1 MKEETRG
8 ADVRRYAQRLQ
19 KYLQGL
25 EEIPRIIKEEIA
37 AGQVDVDSLL
47 GKILDCL
54 KKVFNSDIAFTADE
68 EGKIIRSDP
77 ISFLAVRFP
86 IEFVTDVLFKT
97 NEDTLVISDTTGYP
111 VLNELKIDSIMIL
124 KSWILGKSVWIG
136 VCNGHNK
143 TEPFLGEDKKFFKL
157 ILDFIDSVY
166 EYVIKSEEWGD
177 LYKYNS
183 ARQTGNWADIARTSL
198 ELVNKHNKIEKIP
211 VFMDARLCETMLKT
225 SLRQETGNLERGQ
238 ITHIDKENKTFSV
251 RIPGVEGDKVLP
263 IAEHKMAALAG
274 ARNLLYD
281 LFNTLNTEAG
291 GEPTQAAGPAGNPC
305 QDWIEYIVGQTEPQE
320 DMGEKDFDCRV
331 DWLRTQ
337 WLRIHYLARSA
348 DIRLSTKDGDTMRSI
363 YGDTWEK
370 TVALI
375 QNHLKHNP
383 AKPAGADTITID
395 SDWLLAFL
403 AQNALLS
410 RSLNEHYRLIDIDT
424 GYANPLSGARFFKRL
439 SRFILYI
446 LHYIRFA
453 GKEAE
458 YERDK
463 SGTARHERFKRPPFA
478 DVPLK
483 SDTSLSS
490 SIIFMVSE
498 YAYREIGVPRELL
511 IFEKLSQQLN
521 FELPLYA
528 SSEFY
533 RDHCYHVIDVC
544 LLGEFL
550 LSCDLSAS
558 PNMGERAIFKGRTD
572 PKRPNYLKNWYMAG
586 LCHDLGYVVERVEK
600 LVGPIEKLNTPA
612 LAQFN
617 RELKKGLTNGT
628 DKLKEDII
636 SLCRERDLGIDR
648 KLKAEILRRTE
659 TLDHGIIAWLYLVQ
673 VMKKLDI
680 PLNSMKDALKAILRH
695 NMTDHDGHIQNEL
708 LSLLLILCD
717 HLQEWGRP
725 RVATEQLAT
734 GVMETMRFSPQESYL
749 DRQVHLNQF
758 SIKELTLENPKKAEL
773 PAGICDRCINSAS
786 CKEED
791 NCQRC
796 WPVIRQGTL
805 EFQFDYHGDSL
816 ADFEPV
822 LSWLFFC
829 PDFQCRDFPFGK
841 CLFPIAIRF
850 SHPLSTRPR
859 FSIDAI
865 PELDIFEEFANTFK
879 DEEVAYLCR
888 WIECARKNKDGIE
901 YKYTPA
907 TGDQKSKE
915 EFIIHLERLGRPLS
929 RGLDQRLRDKF
940 KKWKKEWRG

>member
-1 MKEETRG
+1 MAVDK
-8 ADVRRYAQRLQ
+8 RYEDIKRYYKRFLGFLYNLEKITIAIKSDISPDQMEFMFENMLP
-19 KYLQGL
+19 YLRQ
-25 EEIPRIIKEEIA
+25 
-37 AGQVDVDSLL
+37 
-47 GKILDCL
+47 
-54 KKVFNSDIAFTADE
+54 VFNSDIAFAIDDI
-68 EGKIIRSDP
+68 GKIIKINTVSVLDE
-77 ISFLAVRFP
+77 RFP
-86 IEFVTDVLFKT
+86 QEIMADVLTQSK
-97 NEDTLVISDTTGYP
+97 EDIMVISDTIRHHQT
-111 VLNELKIDSIMIL
+111 LKELKIDSLMVL
-124 KSWILGKSVWIG
+124 KSRLQGKEVWIG
-136 VCNGHNK
+136 VCNGKN
-143 TEPFLGEDKKFFKL
+143 EPEAYLAEDKRIFKVIVSFFLVAYKSGQ
-157 ILDFIDSVY
+157 DAEERRAY
-166 EYVIKSEEWGD
+166 EKRHHDAIQAGK
-177 LYKYNS
+177 
-183 ARQTGNWADIARTSL
+183 WAEIARTSL
-198 ELVNKHNKIEKIP
+198 ELVKKHKD
-211 VFMDARLCETMLKT
+211 DAKLPDFLDASLSEIIHET
-225 SLRQETGNLERGQ
+225 SLHQETDKLERGK
-238 ITHIDKENKTFSV
+238 ITYIDKEKNTFSV
-251 RIPGVEGDKVLP
+251 NIPGVGDDKVLP
-263 IAEHKMAALAG
+263 IAEHKLAALAG

-281 LFNTLNTEAG
+281 LFNALNADKPEATGNQTEPLDRAVD
-291 GEPTQAAGPAGNPC
+291 PC
-305 QDWIEYIVGQTEPQE
+305 QDWIECIVEQTDPQK
-320 DMGEKDFDCRV
+320 DTGEKDFECRRM

-348 DIRLSTKDGDTMRSI
+348 DIRLSTEDGKTMRSI
-363 YGDTWEK
+363 YRQTWRE

-375 QNHLKHNP
+375 QAHLKLP
-383 AKPAGADTITID
+383 SRAAGDKAIAID

-403 AQNALLS
+403 AQNILMSGNLV
-410 RSLNEHYRLIDIDT
+410 EHYGLRSSGPGAVNLLT
-424 GYANPLSGARFFKRL
+424 GARFFKHL

-446 LHYIRFA
+446 LHYIRFSGREAKYKAA
-453 GKEAE
+453 G
-458 YERDK
+458 YL
-463 SGTARHERFKRPPFA
+463 GPFKRPPFA

-550 LSCDLSAS
+550 LSCDLSAR
-558 PNMGERAIFKGRTD
+558 PNMGEGAIFKGHTD
-572 PKRPNYLKNWYMAG
+572 PERQNYLKNWYMAG

-636 SLCRERDLGIDR
+636 SLCREKELGIDEQ
-648 KLKAEILRRTE
+648 LETEILQRTQ
-659 TLDHGIIAWLYLVQ
+659 TLDHGIIGWLYLVQ

-680 PLNSMKDALKAILRH
+680 PLISMKDALKAILRH
-695 NMTDHDGHIQNEL
+695 NMTDHDGHIHNEL

-734 GVMETMRFSPQESYL
+734 GIMETMRFSPQESYL

-758 SIKELTLENPKKAEL
+758 SIKGLTLENPKKADL
-773 PAGICDRCINSAS
+773 PAGICDRCIDSAS

-791 NCQRC
+791 NCRRC
-796 WPVIRQGTL
+796 WPAIQEQGL
-805 EFQFDYHGDSL
+805 EFHLAYHGDRL

-829 PDFQCRDFPFGK
+829 PDFQCRDFPFGQR
-841 CLFPIAIRF
+841 LFPIAIRF

-859 FSIDAI
+859 FSDELI
-865 PELDIFEEFANTFK
+865 PELDIFEEFANTSK
-879 DEEVAYLCR
+879 DEEVAYLCH
-888 WIECARKNKDGIE
+888 WIECTRKNKEGIE
-901 YKYTPA
+901 YKHIMA
-907 TGDQKSKE
+907 TGDEKSKE
-915 EFIIHLERLGRPLS
+915 EFIIHLESLGRPLA
-929 RGLDQRLRDKF
+929 RGLDQHLRDKF
-940 KKWKKEWRG
+940 KKWKKKWRS